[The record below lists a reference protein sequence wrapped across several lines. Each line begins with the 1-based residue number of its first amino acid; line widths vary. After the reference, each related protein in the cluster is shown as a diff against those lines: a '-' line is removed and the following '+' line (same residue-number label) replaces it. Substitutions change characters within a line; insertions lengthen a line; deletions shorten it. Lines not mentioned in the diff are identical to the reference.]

1 MLAAIA
7 NTFSNCFKI
16 PELKSRILFTLM
28 VLAICRLEAI
38 VRIPGL
44 NGQVLAEFFRQ
55 HAGSTG
61 GGLVGMYSLFTGGA
75 LEHCAIGSLGIMP
88 YISATI
94 IIQLLTAV
102 IPQLSKL
109 AREEGGR
116 TKIIQYGRYLTV
128 LLCLGQGFVMALGW
142 ENPDKIPGFQGIGQL
157 VIDPGHLWWY
167 RIQTTIML
175 TTGTVLLMW
184 FGEQITDRGIGNGVS
199 LVITIGILAR
209 LPQAAVSLKDMF
221 FPGARGIEAQFN
233 FGHAIALVLLLA
245 GVIAGVIA
253 ITQAQ
258 RKVPVQYA
266 QRAVG
271 RKIFQ
276 GQTSFMPLRVNYAGV
291 MPIIFAQAILMFPQ
305 MFFDRVYGL
314 LANSRGPGAKF
325 IADACHRL
333 SGLLAERSYFY
344 LAVYALMILFFSY
357 FWVATQFNELQIADD
372 LKKNGGYI
380 PGVRPGQA
388 TSDYLHNAMSRI
400 TLAGAA
406 FLVAI
411 AVIPLLLYH
420 QMQIPY
426 PVAQFFGGTS
436 MLILVGVLLDTMRQM
451 ETHLLMRHYDGFLKK
466 GRLKGRF

>member
-16 PELKSRILFTLM
+16 PELKSRIIFTFL
-28 VLAICRLEAI
+28 VLAICRLEAV

-44 NGQVLAEFFRQ
+44 NGQVLFDYFQKHSQA
-55 HAGSTG
+55 G
-61 GGLVGMYSLFTGGA
+61 GGVLGMYSLFTGGA
-75 LEHCAIGSLGIMP
+75 LEHCAVGSLGIMP

-109 AREEGGR
+109 VREEGGR

-128 LLCLGQGFVMALGW
+128 VLCLGQGFVMALGW
-142 ENPDKIPGFQGIGQL
+142 ENPDRIPGFQGIGQL
-157 VIDPGHLWWY
+157 VMDPSHLWWY
-167 RIQTTIML
+167 RIQTTILL
-175 TTGTVLLMW
+175 TTGTMLLMW
-184 FGEQITDRGIGNGVS
+184 LGEQITDRGIGNGVS

-209 LPQAAVSLKDMF
+209 LPQAAMGLKDLF
-221 FPGARGIEAQFN
+221 GGGSEASKN
-233 FGHAIALVLLLA
+233 IGHAAALVLLLA

-271 RKIFQ
+271 RKIYQ

-305 MFFDRVYGL
+305 MVFQKIYEFFSK
-314 LANSRGPGAKF
+314 ATNPGGKF
-325 IADACHRL
+325 IADFSHWIAL
-333 SGLLAERSYFY
+333 NLYERSYFY
-344 LAVYALMILFFSY
+344 LAVYGLMILFFSY

-400 TLAGAA
+400 TLAGAV
-406 FLVAI
+406 FLVII
-411 AVIPLLLYH
+411 AVIPLMLYRNMEIP
-420 QMQIPY
+420 MQ
-426 PVAQFFGGTS
+426 VAQFFGGTS

-466 GRLKGRF
+466 GRLRGRF

>member
-38 VRIPGL
+38 IRIPGL
-44 NGQVLAEFFRQ
+44 NGTVLAKFFEE
-55 HAGSTG
+55 HAQSGA
-61 GGLVGMYSLFTGGA
+61 GLLGMYSLFTGGA

-102 IPQLSKL
+102 IPRLSKL

-128 LLCLGQGFVMALGW
+128 ILCLGQGFVMALGW
-142 ENPDKIPGFQGIGQL
+142 ENPERIPGFQGIGQL
-157 VIDPGHLWWY
+157 VMYRPEWIWWY
-167 RIQTTIML
+167 RIQTTLIL
-175 TTGTVLLMW
+175 TTGTMLLMW
-184 FGEQITDRGIGNGVS
+184 LGEQITERGIGNGVS

-209 LPQAAVSLKDMF
+209 LPQAVVSLKDMF
-221 FPGARGIEAQFN
+221 FPGGGVEATFN
-233 FGHAIALVLLLA
+233 IGHAIALLLLLG

-271 RKIFQ
+271 RKVYA
-276 GQTSFMPLRVNYAGV
+276 GGTSFMPLRVNYAGV

-305 MFFDRVYGL
+305 KFFEFLYG
-314 LANSRGPGAKF
+314 AFATSRNPGAKF
-325 IADACHRL
+325 ISDASHQL
-333 SGLLAERSYFY
+333 SLLLAERSFFY
-344 LAVYALMILFFSY
+344 LLIYGLMILFFSY

-388 TSDYLHNAMSRI
+388 TSDYLHHAMSRI
-400 TLAGAA
+400 TLAGAV
-406 FLVAI
+406 FLTVI
-411 AVIPLLLYH
+411 AVIPLLLYNR
-420 QMQIPY
+420 MNIPY
-426 PVAQFFGGTS
+426 PVAQYFGGTS
-436 MLILVGVLLDTMRQM
+436 MLIMVGVLLDTMRQM

-466 GRLKGRF
+466 GRLRGRF

>member
-7 NTFSNCFKI
+7 NTFANCFKI

-28 VLAICRLEAI
+28 VLAICRLEAF

-44 NGQVLAEFFRQ
+44 NGNVLTNFLEQKART
-55 HAGSTG
+55 AG
-61 GGLVGMYSLFTGGA
+61 GGGGVLGMYSLFTGGA
-75 LEHCAIGSLGIMP
+75 LEHCAVGALGIMP

-102 IPQLSKL
+102 IPTLSKL

-116 TKIIQYGRYLTV
+116 TKLIQYGRYLTV

-142 ENPDKIPGFQGIGQL
+142 ENPSKLFGEGVGRIVLYSDSM
-157 VIDPGHLWWY
+157 LWWY
-167 RIQTTIML
+167 RIQTTLFL
-175 TTGTVLLMW
+175 TTGTLLLMW
-184 FGEQITDRGIGNGVS
+184 LGEQITERGIGNGVS
-199 LVITIGILAR
+199 LVITINILAR
-209 LPQAAVSLKDMF
+209 LPAAGVGVMDMF
-221 FPGARGIEAQFN
+221 RSGNFN
-233 FGHAIALVLLLA
+233 AGHGLALVMLLA

-271 RKIFQ
+271 RKVYS
-276 GQTSFMPLRVNYAGV
+276 GGTSFMPLRVNYAGV

-305 MFFDRVYGL
+305 KIFQWLGQIFSIKFFNDIARNLDYGTV
-314 LANSRGPGAKF
+314 AYITIF
-325 IADACHRL
+325 
-333 SGLLAERSYFY
+333 
-344 LAVYALMILFFSY
+344 ALMILFFSY

-388 TSDYLHNAMSRI
+388 TSEYLHNAMSRI
-400 TLAGAA
+400 TLAGAI
-406 FLVAI
+406 FLTAI
-411 AVIPLLLYH
+411 AVVPIILSRW
-420 QMQIPY
+420 MQVSPA
-426 PVAQFFGGTS
+426 VSNFFGGTS
-436 MLILVGVLLDTMRQM
+436 ILITVGVMLDTMRQM

-466 GRLKGRF
+466 GRLRGRF

>member
-16 PELKSRILFTLM
+16 PELKSRILFTLL
-28 VLAICRLEAI
+28 VLAICRLEAAI
-38 VRIPGL
+38 RIPGL
-44 NGQVLAEFFRQ
+44 DGATLTAFFNTKAGQTAGNSVL
-55 HAGSTG
+55 
-61 GGLVGMYSLFTGGA
+61 GLYSMFTGGA
-75 LEHCAIGSLGIMP
+75 LEHCAVGALGIMP

-94 IIQLLTAV
+94 INQLLTAV
-102 IPQLSKL
+102 WPHLSKL

-116 TKIIQYGRYLTV
+116 TKLIQYGRYLTV

-142 ENPDKIPGFQGIGQL
+142 ENPDSIFGAGIGRL
-157 VIDPGHLWWY
+157 VLYSDAHLWFY
-167 RIQTTIML
+167 RIQTTIIL
-175 TTGTVLLMW
+175 TTGTMLLMW
-184 FGEQITDRGIGNGVS
+184 LGEQITDRGIGNGVS

-209 LPQAAVSLKDMF
+209 LPQAVYALRDMF
-221 FPGARGIEAQFN
+221 FPKGTQAEFN
-233 FGHAIALVLLLA
+233 LGHAAALLLLLV

-276 GQTSFMPLRVNYAGV
+276 GSTSFMPLRVNYSGV

-305 MFFDRVYGL
+305 KIFFFLGKTLQVKFFIEIARILQEGALLYITIYG
-314 LANSRGPGAKF
+314 
-325 IADACHRL
+325 
-333 SGLLAERSYFY
+333 
-344 LAVYALMILFFSY
+344 LMILFFSY

-388 TSDYLHNAMSRI
+388 TSDFLHNAMSRI
-400 TLAGAA
+400 TLAGAI
-406 FLVAI
+406 FLTII
-411 AVIPLLLYH
+411 AVIPILLNRWLK
-420 QMQIPY
+420 IPY
-426 PVAQFFGGTS
+426 QVSTFFGGTS

-466 GRLKGRF
+466 GRLRGRF

>member
-1 MLAAIA
+1 
-7 NTFSNCFKI
+7 
-16 PELKSRILFTLM
+16 M
-28 VLAICRLEAI
+28 VLAICRLEAV

-44 NGQVLAEFFRQ
+44 NGSALADFFER
-55 HAGSTG
+55 HAASGSS
-61 GGLVGMYSLFTGGA
+61 LLGMYSLFTGGA
-75 LEHCAIGSLGIMP
+75 LEHCAVGALGIMP

-102 IPQLSKL
+102 IPTLSKL

-116 TKIIQYGRYLTV
+116 TKIVQYGRYLTV
-128 LLCLGQGFVMALGW
+128 LLCLGQGLVMAIGW
-142 ENPDKIPGFQGIGQL
+142 ENPDRLFQGWDAGRL
-157 VIDPGHLWWY
+157 VLYSDAHIWWY
-167 RIQTTIML
+167 RIQTLLIL
-175 TTGTVLLMW
+175 TTGTMLLMW
-184 FGEQITDRGIGNGVS
+184 LGEQITERGIGNGVS

-209 LPQAAVSLKDMF
+209 LPQAIVSLKDMF
-221 FPGARGIEAQFN
+221 FPGGGAEAKFN
-233 FGHAIALVLLLA
+233 FGHGIALVLLLL

-271 RKIFQ
+271 RKVYS
-276 GQTSFMPLRVNYAGV
+276 GGTSFMPLRVNYAGV

-305 MFFDRVYGL
+305 KIFLFLGQSLSVKFFRDI
-314 LANSRGPGAKF
+314 AGALNEGAF
-325 IADACHRL
+325 LYIAL
-333 SGLLAERSYFY
+333 
-344 LAVYALMILFFSY
+344 YALMILFFSY

-400 TLAGAA
+400 TLAGAV
-406 FLVAI
+406 FLTVI
-411 AVIPLLLYH
+411 AVIPILLSRA
-420 QMQIPY
+420 MNPPIPY
-426 PVAQFFGGTS
+426 AVSSFFGGTS
-436 MLILVGVLLDTMRQM
+436 MLIMVGVLLDTMRQM

-466 GRLKGRF
+466 GRLRGRF